1 MDRKA
6 WIVIIL
12 CLIGMGANIYIGSQN
27 AAEAARIAAEQAAAQ
42 PPPAADETV
51 TDAGAAAA
59 SDVKTGTDTST
70 EAAKDTPAPAQS
82 APEKTASL
90 TRGSVTYEFST
101 LGGGIKTA
109 TLAQHDSVV
118 LNQYARS
125 RNRHEPIGAIRR
137 EPGAAD
143 TTTYELTA
151 QTDSSITFTGTT
163 KDGLII
169 EKTYEMPAAD
179 ADEHLVTLHLQIRNP
194 GAQPFQTQEM
204 FLYTGTAASLRP
216 DELLKPGFFWNDAG
230 DADHKDASFFKGGW
244 FSSAKPEYRASF
256 NDLRYGGVMSR
267 FFATIVSREAKEDSS
282 GQIWAS
288 SFAVDHTDDE
298 FRDLKAAQTDMAVE
312 AAIGLPPLD
321 IPAGG
326 EMSTTYQIYTG
337 PKEYQRLRDLGGQR
351 QFVMFYGWFTVVSK
365 VLINTLTWLH
375 GLAGNWGVAIIL
387 MTLIIRLVIWPLQA
401 KSQYS
406 MKRMGLLGPKM
417 KELQEKYK
425 NDRQRLSQE
434 MMKFYQ
440 ENKINPLAS
449 CIPLLAQLPVF
460 ITLFQA
466 LRGPLRD
473 DICGQTA
480 VACSQLTQ
488 AQIDANPAIHALY
501 PFGESFL
508 FIPDLTDKATGGV
521 LIALLILYVGTQ
533 LISGL
538 ISMTTGDRN
547 QRMLMLALPFIFVP
561 FIISFPAGLIL
572 YWITTNVWTIGQTY
586 VINRVIPPPVMA
598 TPEGAVAAASTK
610 APPPPPK
617 KKKRKR

>member
-425 NDRQRLSQE
+425 EDPQKQQAE
-434 MMKFYQ
+434 MMKLYRDYGVNPVGGCLPMLLQFPIFLGFYRVLQ
-440 ENKINPLAS
+440 NAAELRGQHFLWVQDLSLPDTIAQINGFNVNPL
-449 CIPLLAQLPVF
+449 PLLMGVSMFLQMKLTPQPATVDKTQQRIFMLMPF
-460 ITLFQA
+460 MFLFFCYSFASA
-466 LRGPLRD
+466 L
-473 DICGQTA
+473 
-480 VACSQLTQ
+480 
-488 AQIDANPAIHALY
+488 ALY
-501 PFGESFL
+501 WTTQNIFSIFQ
-508 FIPDLTDKATGGV
+508 TWVMK
-521 LIALLILYVGTQ
+521 LY
-533 LISGL
+533 
-538 ISMTTGDRN
+538 M
-547 QRMLMLALPFIFVP
+547 
-561 FIISFPAGLIL
+561 
-572 YWITTNVWTIGQTY
+572 
-586 VINRVIPPPVMA
+586 
-598 TPEGAVAAASTK
+598 PEPTLEKVERKAAAK
-610 APPPPPK
+610 AASAPSMFQMGGQKKPKDSKKNRPP
-617 KKKRKR
+617 RLGG